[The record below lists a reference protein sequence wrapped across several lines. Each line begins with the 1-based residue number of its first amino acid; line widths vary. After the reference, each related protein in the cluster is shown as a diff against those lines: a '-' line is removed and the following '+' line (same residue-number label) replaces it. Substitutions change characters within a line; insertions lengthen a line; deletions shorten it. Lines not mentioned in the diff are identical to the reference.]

1 MNRLKIPNESWLCF
15 SRDGA
20 RIQWFAQ
27 FSVYFPAADSY
38 HILAE
43 SYQ

>member
-1 MNRLKIPNESWLCF
+1 MNPLQILNESWLSF
-15 SRDGA
+15 IRDGE